1 MAKLQSVLI
10 VDDSERCI
18 EFLELAF
25 QSRGDVSVSAETQPL
40 KALDRIRSEKPDLI
54 VLDIKMP
61 DLDGFGLLA
70 RLRGEGNSAPVVM
83 CSGSA
88 LQKDV
93 DRAYALGCNGYV
105 EKPTTIEGY
114 RSLAG
119 SIVDYWRRSE
129 LPHAP

>member
-1 MAKLQSVLI
+1 MSKLASVLI
-10 VDDSERCI
+10 VDDNQRCV

-25 QSRGDVSVSAETQPL
+25 SGQGGVAVTSETEPL
-40 KALDRIRSEKPDLI
+40 KALDRIRAEKPDLI
-54 VLDIKMP
+54 MLDIKMP
-61 DLDGFGLLA
+61 ELDGFGLLA
-70 RLRGEGNSAPVVM
+70 RLRGEGNASPVVM

-105 EKPTTIEGY
+105 EKPTSLKSY
-114 RSLAG
+114 RALAG

-129 LPHAP
+129 LPSV

>member
-1 MAKLQSVLI
+1 MSKLASVLI
-10 VDDSERCI
+10 VDDNERCV

-25 QSRGDVSVSAETQPL
+25 VGQGGVSVTSETHSL
-40 KALDRIRSEKPDLI
+40 KALDRIRAEKPDLI

-61 DLDGFGLLA
+61 HLDGFGLLA
-70 RLRGEGNSAPVVM
+70 RLRGEGNAAPVVM

-93 DRAYALGCNGYV
+93 NRAYALGCNGYV
-105 EKPTTIEGY
+105 EKPTSLEAY

-129 LPHAP
+129 LPAA